1 MRHILFVHGTGVR
14 QPAYDETYATLE
26 LQLSKFLPGHQLH
39 RCYWGETQG
48 CRLRSGGASIP
59 EFNTARAVGD
69 VPPQDATIAAW
80 QLLYA
85 EPDSEIDAFIAQPGP
100 VQKYSPTAV
109 PPMEELTALLNR
121 ETKQTKALE
130 SGLGFE
136 GVWNKAKAELLGFL
150 SASVAANRTIPKLD
164 ETFRSALARALVAHA
179 SILASSGGRKDW
191 PTGQQRDALVAALV
205 EAWGGQDRGPIGA
218 LAGWIGSRFKRV
230 ALTIGTDKVA
240 RKRGAISE
248 AAYPA
253 AGDILLYQA
262 RGDGIRDFIE
272 DAIRK
277 APKPLA
283 VLAHSLGGIACV
295 DLLVEKQMDGV
306 VKLITVGS
314 QAPLLYELNA
324 LCSLPH
330 PGELPASFPGW
341 LNIYDKHDFL
351 SYVGA
356 GLFPGRATDVL
367 VDNGQPFPQAHSA
380 YWSNPDVWKAIAG
393 SLS

>member
-14 QPAYDETYATLE
+14 QPSYDETCVTLE
-26 LQLSKFLPGHQLH
+26 LQLSKFLPSSQLH

-48 CRLRSGGASIP
+48 CRLRAGGASIP

-69 VPPQDATIAAW
+69 VTPNDAAIAAW
-80 QLLYA
+80 QLLYT

-100 VQKYSPTAV
+100 VRKYSPTAV
-109 PPMEELTALLNR
+109 PPMEDLTALLNR
-121 ETKQTKALE
+121 ETEQTRTLE
-130 SGLGFE
+130 RGLGFE
-136 GVWNKAKAELLGFL
+136 DVWNKAKGELLAFF
-150 SASVAANRTIPKLD
+150 SASVAANRSIPELD
-164 ETFRSALARALVAHA
+164 EKFRASLARALVAHA
-179 SILASSGGRKDW
+179 SILASSAGRKDW
-191 PTGQQRDALVAALV
+191 PTGQQRDTLVGALE
-205 EAWGGQDRGPIGA
+205 EAWGGQERGVLGA
-218 LAGWIGSRFKRV
+218 AAGWIGNRVKRM
-230 ALTIGTDKVA
+230 ALRIGTDKVA

-262 RGDGIRDFIE
+262 RGGGIRDFIE
-272 DAIRK
+272 DAIRN

-295 DLLVEKQMDGV
+295 DLLVEKQIEGV
-306 VKLITVGS
+306 AKLITVGS

-330 PGELPASFPGW
+330 AEKLPTSFPDW

-356 GLFPGRATDVL
+356 GLFPGRTTDVL
-367 VDNGQPFPQAHSA
+367 VDNGQPFPVAHSA

-393 SLS
+393 SLP